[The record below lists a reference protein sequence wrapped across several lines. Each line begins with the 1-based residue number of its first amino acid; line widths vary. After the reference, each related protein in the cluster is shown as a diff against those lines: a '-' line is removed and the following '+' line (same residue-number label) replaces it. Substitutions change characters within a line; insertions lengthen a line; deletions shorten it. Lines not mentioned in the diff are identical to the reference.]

1 YALDLNVPILSRL
14 FAATFTSSPDA
25 LAKTPR
31 RPALQVVSGKTLV
44 GTGANRFEIHP
55 LRTASGERQ
64 MMVYWPAHQ
73 LLCTSDVF
81 TISGGTVFLP
91 QQVAEAVEAAAR
103 EHLAVTTAF
112 GMHYDALP
120 WATVVESARPPQR

>member
-1 YALDLNVPILSRL
+1 YALDLNVPILTRL
-14 FAATFTSSPDA
+14 FAATFASSPDA
-25 LAKTPR
+25 LAKNPR
-31 RPALQVVSGKTLV
+31 QPALQVVSDKTIV

-73 LLCTSDVF
+73 LLYTSDLF
-81 TISGGTVFLP
+81 TISRARVSLP
-91 QQVAEAVEAAAR
+91 KQVAEAVETAVR

-120 WATVVESARPPQR
+120 WATVVESARPPRR